1 MIEVN
6 KTVAS
11 ALTNGP
17 ANIHGSGGGTT
28 FEGLDAI
35 NLYRIV
41 MFQKALALE
50 MRTGM
55 KMTRGSVLKATNAL
69 CGTNFRTKKAAHD
82 YLTSL
87 IAYVKG
93 EKS

>member
-17 ANIHGSGGGTT
+17 ANIKEAGGATVFDGP
-28 FEGLDAI
+28 DAI
-35 NLYRIV
+35 NLYQIV
-41 MFQKALALE
+41 MFQKMLAIE

-55 KMTRGSVLKATNAL
+55 KCTRGSLLKAVNAM
-69 CGTNFRTKKAAHD
+69 CGTNFRTKNAAHV

-93 EKS
+93 EES

>member
-17 ANIHGSGGGTT
+17 ANIDSNDAGTT
-28 FEGLDAI
+28 FDGPDAV

-41 MFQKALALE
+41 MFHHALALE

-55 KMTRGSVLKATNAL
+55 KMTRGSVLKATNAM
-69 CGTNFRTKKAAHD
+69 CGTNFRTKRAAHD
-82 YLTSL
+82 YLASL

-93 EKS
+93 DQS

>member
-6 KTVAS
+6 ETVAA

-17 ANIHGSGGGTT
+17 ANINGSGGATVFDGP
-28 FEGLDAI
+28 DAV

-41 MFQKALALE
+41 MFQKMLAIE
-50 MRTGM
+50 MRTGL
-55 KMTRGSVLKATNAL
+55 KSTRGSLLKAVNAM
-69 CGTNFRTKKAAHD
+69 CGTNFRTKRAAHD

-93 EKS
+93 EES